1 MMVSA
6 CPNCDGSTLYRTR
19 KQVSA
24 GGGYSPDTLP
34 GLGTLF
40 SSAKVEI
47 VLCGECGLIRH
58 FASDK
63 SLAKLADSDKWEL
76 I

>member
-1 MMVSA
+1 MVSA
-6 CPNCDGSTLYRTR
+6 CPNCDGRSLYRSR
-19 KQVSA
+19 KKVSA

-34 GLGTLF
+34 GLGTFF

-58 FASDK
+58 FATEDA
-63 SLAKLADSDKWEL
+63 LAKLQGSGKWEP